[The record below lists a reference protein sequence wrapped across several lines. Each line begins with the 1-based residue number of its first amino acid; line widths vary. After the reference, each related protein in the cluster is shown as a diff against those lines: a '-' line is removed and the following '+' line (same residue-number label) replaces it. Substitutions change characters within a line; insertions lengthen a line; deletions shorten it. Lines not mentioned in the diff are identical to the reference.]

1 MCVGHDGAGAPR
13 PAYCGVLLRNAAVAV
28 PRSAPRR
35 AHRGVLPPP
44 RRRAPCRTAPVSS
57 CDARPVGMRPGG
69 ARAPPSPSPH
79 WPPCPWAPWRRHR
92 HLRRP
97 AAKFSGG
104 SRPGPPRRRPSDD
117 GPHACARRSLL
128 LRLPQRGG
136 HRRPHPSGSGVP
148 LAQRRGATAAAVSG
162 ISRGRRLR
170 DRPGSAAAPSR
181 SAAGAAAAAA
191 RGISRGRRPAPV
203 PASVLSL
210 PLPPGAGALA
220 SSYVDASARAS
231 AGRSLLCRLPW
242 DLSRPAPPRPSRPP
256 SLPCRLP
263 RAPAPPSPRTSLR
276 PRWQP
281 PPCLHWRRPPP
292 RRSPSPPLLPR
303 HLPSHGGPC
312 TEAGGGTL
320 YLLCSGGRLRAR
332 LGSGSLPALP
342 LRANRLIAARPL
354 PVLALRGGSP
364 LLPRHRRPR
373 LVRGA
378 RLPLPLLPRLRR
390 PVL

>member
-104 SRPGPPRRRPSDD
+104 SRPGPPRRRPSDN

-170 DRPGSAAAPSR
+170 ARSGFRPFLAV
-181 SAAGAAAAAA
+181 
-191 RGISRGRRPAPV
+191 SRGRRRPPPPRTSTSLRAP
-203 PASVLSL
+203 
-210 PLPPGAGALA
+210 PPGAA
-220 SSYVDASARAS
+220 SSATSPRD
-231 AGRSLLCRLPW
+231 LP
-242 DLSRPAPPRPSRPP
+242 RPAPPRPSRI
-256 SLPCRLP
+256 S
-263 RAPAPPSPRTSLR
+263 
-276 PRWQP
+276 
-281 PPCLHWRRPPP
+281 
-292 RRSPSPPLLPR
+292 
-303 HLPSHGGPC
+303 GGP
-312 TEAGGGTL
+312 
-320 YLLCSGGRLRAR
+320 
-332 LGSGSLPALP
+332 
-342 LRANRLIAARPL
+342 
-354 PVLALRGGSP
+354 LA
-364 LLPRHRRPR
+364 
-373 LVRGA
+373 
-378 RLPLPLLPRLRR
+378 
-390 PVL
+390 